1 MAENKP
7 IEVRYYRPAP
17 DDALVFNRIWGLVD
31 TATGQPITNSIS
43 AAYLH
48 IAQDGKQRLELSL
61 GDGLTWNDTDK
72 SVLVQITNSKV
83 QFIRTTTDMTYSF
96 YVVWDHGAAQTIREG
111 TVTAVKV
118 D

>member
-7 IEVRYYRPAP
+7 IEVRYYQPAP

-31 TATGQPITNSIS
+31 AATGLPVTHGIRE
-43 AAYLH
+43 AYLH
-48 IAQDGKQRLELSL
+48 ISKDGKQRLELAL
-61 GDGLTWNDTDK
+61 GTGLTWNDADK
-72 SVLVQITNSKV
+72 TMLVQIQNSKL
-83 QFIRTTTDMTYSF
+83 QFIRSTSEMTYSF

-118 D
+118 A